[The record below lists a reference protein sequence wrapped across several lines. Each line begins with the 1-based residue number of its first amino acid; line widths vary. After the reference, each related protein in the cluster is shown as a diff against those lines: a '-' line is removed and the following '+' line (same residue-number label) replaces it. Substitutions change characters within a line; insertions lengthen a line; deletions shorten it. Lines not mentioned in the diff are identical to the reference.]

1 MRVTYECGTKDSS
14 FSKHQMAA
22 YKQCSL
28 FLLGYM
34 LPTLNVSEIDRWS
47 EFHKH
52 LIHVAYECSKKR

>member
-1 MRVTYECGTKDSS
+1 
-14 FSKHQMAA
+14 MAA